1 MGNRHKGA
9 QLIGVSNFVGSSL
22 TLLYLLYLF
31 LLLSPDYH
39 HFSVDKL
46 SMQGQTA
53 DHLLAIANKHAERLL
68 EAYKHDISEVLH
80 WSLRSNK
87 PDFVKLF
94 IGQASL

>member
-1 MGNRHKGA
+1 
-9 QLIGVSNFVGSSL
+9 
-22 TLLYLLYLF
+22 
-31 LLLSPDYH
+31 
-39 HFSVDKL
+39 
-46 SMQGQTA
+46 MQGQTA